1 MPHDS
6 HNHAHDHS
14 HEHDAVAT
22 PKAASCC
29 SSQHACSTAPAA
41 TATALPSAPVAGAQ
55 TAKYRIANMDCP
67 TEERLI
73 RNKLGGVA
81 GVVGLD
87 FNLMNRVL
95 DVHHTLPSLA
105 TVEAALHGIGMQAV
119 PMDADAAVVRDP
131 NEGSLSGMQKGLL
144 LVSGL
149 AAAGAEALAWT
160 THEDSSPIV
169 IALALLSIATGGW
182 PTLKKG
188 WIALKTFTLNINF
201 LMSLAVIGAIAIGQW
216 PEAAMVIFLFAIA
229 ELIEGL
235 SLNRARNAVQS
246 LMQLAPDVATVADAS
261 GAWQQVPVATVAI
274 GTTMR
279 VKPGERIA
287 LDGIVQGG
295 VSSVNQAPITGESM
309 PVDKTVGDVVYA
321 GTINERG
328 LLDIKVTANSGNST
342 LAKIVRVIEETQGKQ
357 APTQRFVDNF
367 ARYYTPAVVV
377 FAILVAVLPPLLLGA
392 PFMAWVY
399 KALVMLVIAC
409 PCALVI
415 STPVT
420 VVSGLTAAARRGIL
434 VKGGQF
440 LETGYRIKAIAV
452 DKTGTLT
459 MGKPAVT
466 EVVALAGSSGDAVLL
481 LAASLDANSAHPLA
495 AAIVKA
501 GPPAGSHL
509 PVTQFA
515 ALHGRG
521 VQGNIDGQMYY
532 LGNAR
537 LMTELDV
544 LTPQL
549 QSILERL
556 EQQAYTA
563 MVLATQTGALGVIA
577 VADVL
582 RPAAAA
588 AIARLT
594 ALGVTTVML
603 TGDNQLTAQR
613 IAAEVGVSLVKAE
626 LLPENKLDE
635 IKALQ
640 QQFGVVAM
648 LGDGV
653 NDAPALAQADIGF
666 AMGAAGSDTAIE
678 TADVALMDD
687 ELGKVPEFI
696 ALSQRTR
703 AILVQ
708 NISFAIGIKAVFF
721 GLALA
726 GMATLWMAV
735 FADVGASLLVV
746 ANGLR
751 LLRSNKTS

>member
-1 MPHDS
+1 
-6 HNHAHDHS
+6 
-14 HEHDAVAT
+14 
-22 PKAASCC
+22 
-29 SSQHACSTAPAA
+29 
-41 TATALPSAPVAGAQ
+41 
-55 TAKYRIANMDCP
+55 
-67 TEERLI
+67 
-73 RNKLGGVA
+73 
-81 GVVGLD
+81 
-87 FNLMNRVL
+87 
-95 DVHHTLPSLA
+95 
-105 TVEAALHGIGMQAV
+105 
-119 PMDADAAVVRDP
+119 
-131 NEGSLSGMQKGLL
+131 
-144 LVSGL
+144 
-149 AAAGAEALAWT
+149 
-160 THEDSSPIV
+160 
-169 IALALLSIATGGW
+169 
-182 PTLKKG
+182 
-188 WIALKTFTLNINF
+188 
-201 LMSLAVIGAIAIGQW
+201 MSLAVFGAIAIGQW

-261 GAWQQVPVATVAI
+261 GAWQQVSVATVAI
-274 GTTMR
+274 GATMR

-287 LDGIVQGG
+287 LDGVVASGE
-295 VSSVNQAPITGESM
+295 SSVNQAPITGESM
-309 PVDKTVGDVVYA
+309 PVDKAAGDVVYA

-328 LLDIKVTANSGNST
+328 LLDVTVTANSGNST

-377 FAILVAVLPPLLLGA
+377 FAILVAVLPPLLAGA

-466 EVVALAGSSGDAVLL
+466 DVVALDGSSRDAILL

-501 GPPAGSHL
+501 GPPAANHL
-509 PVTQFA
+509 PVSQFA

-521 VQGNIDGQMYY
+521 VQGTIAGQIYY

-537 LMTELDV
+537 LMTELNV
-544 LTPQL
+544 LTPDL
-549 QSILERL
+549 QAILARL

-563 MVLATQTGALGVIA
+563 MVLATPAGALGVIA

-582 RPAAAA
+582 RPTAAA
-588 AIARLT
+588 AIARLN

-603 TGDNQLTAQR
+603 TGDNLLTAQR
-613 IAAEVGVSLVKAE
+613 IGAEVGVSLVKAE

-687 ELGKVPEFI
+687 ELGKLPEFI
-696 ALSQRTR
+696 SLSRRTR
-703 AILVQ
+703 SILVQ

-751 LLRSNKTS
+751 LLRNSESKSKSKQA